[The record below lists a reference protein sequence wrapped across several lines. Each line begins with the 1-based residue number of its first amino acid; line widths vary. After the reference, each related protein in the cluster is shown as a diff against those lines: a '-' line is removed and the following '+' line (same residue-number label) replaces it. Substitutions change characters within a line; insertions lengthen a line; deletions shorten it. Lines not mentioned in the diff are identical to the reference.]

1 MSPLNVHLNDLIA
14 QLDTELAAATDLDKI
29 SEAQRRAHSLA
40 DVGDQ
45 LVGYYVG
52 LAREAGA
59 SWTQIGD
66 AIGVSKQAAQQRW
79 VPANFARFTRRA
91 RHVVVLA
98 QEVARSRGDSRMG
111 TEHLLLGL
119 LGEPEGVAGEVLIE
133 LAGSADA
140 IKDALETP
148 ADPERK
154 KSLRAHLPLTDSANQ
169 TLSQA
174 SQESLALL
182 HNYIGTEHI
191 LLALVR
197 QGDGVGAKVLAE
209 RINPIGKVRAA
220 VLASLEGSQDDLGSP
235 WPAGTPATE
244 DTVSAASAL
253 AGGAPVGSHH
263 LLEAMLWADNSM
275 AAKVLR
281 ELGVDPDAVAAKIDE
296 LDPETTTDAN
306 PEESA
311 ARKMEIRVVDD
322 EVHLILRDPA
332 TVTIAKQITEL
343 SDGPIQGVGPVAGM
357 FVPLWRATN
366 QLLQQIQSVLG
377 PEPDD
382 EDESTTSKAARVVRT
397 VLAPRLRR
405 RTG

>member
-1 MSPLNVHLNDLIA
+1 MFEKFTV
-14 QLDTELAAATDLDKI
+14 K
-29 SEAQRRAHSLA
+29 
-40 DVGDQ
+40 
-45 LVGYYVG
+45 
-52 LAREAGA
+52 AR
-59 SWTQIGD
+59 Q
-66 AIGVSKQAAQQRW
+66 VVVAAQEE
-79 VPANFARFTRRA
+79 ARLLK
-91 RHVVVLA
+91 H
-98 QEVARSRGDSRMG
+98 DYIG
-111 TEHLLLGL
+111 TEHILLGL
-119 LGEPEGVAGEVLIE
+119 LDSPDSTATKVLRQLGYTKETAQADIAAMVKPGTDERKGHIPFTPRAKKTLE
-133 LAGSADA
+133 LA
-140 IKDALETP
+140 
-148 ADPERK
+148 
-154 KSLRAHLPLTDSANQ
+154 LREAVQLH
-169 TLSQA
+169 
-174 SQESLALL
+174 

-263 LLEAMLWADNSM
+263 LLEAMLRADNSM

-357 FVPLWRATN
+357 FVPLWRSTN

-382 EDESTTSKAARVVRT
+382 EDESATSKAARVVRT

>member
-191 LLALVR
+191 LLGLLDTPESTAARTLAELGIGADAVR
-197 QGDGVGAKVLAE
+197 AKVMS
-209 RINPIGKVRAA
+209 K
-220 VLASLEGSQDDLGSP
+220 
-235 WPAGTPATE
+235 
-244 DTVSAASAL
+244 L
-253 AGGAPVGSHH
+253 AGYTKS
-263 LLEAMLWADNSM
+263 
-275 AAKVLR
+275 
-281 ELGVDPDAVAAKIDE
+281 
-296 LDPETTTDAN
+296 
-306 PEESA
+306 
-311 ARKMEIRVVDD
+311 
-322 EVHLILRDPA
+322 
-332 TVTIAKQITEL
+332 
-343 SDGPIQGVGPVAGM
+343 
-357 FVPLWRATN
+357 
-366 QLLQQIQSVLG
+366 
-377 PEPDD
+377 
-382 EDESTTSKAARVVRT
+382 
-397 VLAPRLRR
+397 
-405 RTG
+405 